1 MTVEV
6 GKFNSLRVLKKL
18 DFGIY
23 LDGKQHGEILMPRQ
37 YVPEGTEIG
46 DTVDCFIYYD
56 SEDRIIATTLH
67 PMATVGEFAVLRV
80 VSVNQSGAFLFWGL
94 PKDILVPYSEQ
105 KTRMTED
112 KSYVVFIY
120 VDSLTKRI
128 VASSKIEK
136 FLSTSVPEYEEGQEV
151 TLIVYQKTDIGY
163 KVVIDGK
170 HTGVIHFSDV
180 FKNLFIGDKLKGY
193 VKSIKDDVKI
203 NIVLQKP
210 GYTVIDDISRKIL
223 EYIKSNN
230 GFVSFTDKTPA
241 DVIYREFGIS
251 KKTFKKSVGLL
262 YKKHLVNIENNGLR
276 VINN

>member
-1 MTVEV
+1 MIVEI
-6 GKFNSLRVLKKL
+6 GKFNSLQVLKKL

-67 PMATVGEFAVLRV
+67 PMATVDEFAVLRV

-151 TLIVYQKTDIGY
+151 ALIVYQKTDIGY

-193 VKSIKDDVKI
+193 VKSIKDDIKI

-223 EYIKSNN
+223 EYIKSNH
-230 GFVSFTDKTPA
+230 GFVSYTDKTPA

-262 YKKHLVNIENNGLR
+262 YKKRLLIIENNGLR